1 MVAGFLGPE
10 VLPVSK
16 WLNTIGLVFGVV
28 GVVLIFIWGP
38 PQPSFEGDSLLLEST
53 NEAALAAK
61 KTHYKR
67 MSRIGL
73 ALIGLGFVLQLWGV
87 WA

>member
-1 MVAGFLGPE
+1 MG
-10 VLPVSK
+10 K
-16 WLNTIGLVFGVV
+16 WLNTIGLLLGII

-38 PQPSFEGDSLLLEST
+38 PQPSFEGDSILLEST
-53 NEAALAAK
+53 NESALAAK

-67 MSRIGL
+67 ISRIGL
-73 ALIGLGFVLQLWGV
+73 GLIGLGFVLQLWSV

>member
-1 MVAGFLGPE
+1 MSTC
-10 VLPVSK
+10 SK
-16 WLNTIGLVFGVV
+16 WLNAIGLILGIIGVV
-28 GVVLIFIWGP
+28 FIFIWGP
-38 PQPSFEGDSLLLEST
+38 PQPSFEGDALLLEST

-61 KTHYKR
+61 KVLYKR

-73 ALIGLGFVLQLWGV
+73 GLIGLGFAFQLWSI